1 VNELL
6 AGNATV
12 GIVDRWGNTPLRDAV
27 SVGHTGIAG
36 TLIGKGGELQLDERE
51 ASNELCKRARKGDL
65 EGVRLLLSCKVDAN
79 AVDDDGRGCLHLA
92 ASEGSMHV
100 LRELLT
106 HGADANRS
114 DRWNGTA
121 LADAVRH
128 GHRQCAVELRKAGG
142 ELAFD
147 EARTSRELNGLARA
161 GDLEGIKLL
170 IECGADAKAA
180 DYDRRTVTH
189 LAASLG
195 HSHIVDY
202 LAMRR
207 YVDFSAKDRWGATA
221 LDDAVR
227 EGYTKLAETMMAYSR
242 VNGIGVS
249 EENLQALT
257 HEAEGEDMGDATNF
271 MAKDEELLNA

>member
-1 VNELL
+1 MRV
-6 AGNATV
+6 
-12 GIVDRWGNTPLRDAV
+12 
-27 SVGHTGIAG
+27 
-36 TLIGKGGELQLDERE
+36 
-51 ASNELCKRARKGDL
+51 C
-65 EGVRLLLSCKVDAN
+65 
-79 AVDDDGRGCLHLA
+79 
-92 ASEGSMHV
+92 
-100 LRELLT
+100 
-106 HGADANRS
+106 
-114 DRWNGTA
+114 
-121 LADAVRH
+121 
-128 GHRQCAVELRKAGG
+128 
-142 ELAFD
+142 
-147 EARTSRELNGLARA
+147 
-161 GDLEGIKLL
+161 
-170 IECGADAKAA
+170 A

-227 EGYTKLAETMMAYSR
+227 EGWTKLAETMMAYSR

-257 HEAEGEDMGDATNF
+257 HEAEGEDMGDATKI